1 MTLCSRV
8 LLCLALVAMVAG
20 AGCGDDDSPTS
31 PTDTSTT
38 PPATTAE
45 PTISE
50 EFTGSLPVG
59 GVRFYSFDVTAL
71 GTVNITLDRVGG
83 VAGVPATI
91 WVGIGVGT
99 PDGTDCSTTASLS
112 TQSGGGPHISTSLAA
127 GTYCARIYDIGNLA
141 APAPFAVTI
150 AHP

>member
-1 MTLCSRV
+1 MTLCTRGF
-8 LLCLALVAMVAG
+8 LAVALATVIAG
-20 AGCGDDDSPTS
+20 AGCGNDDSPTS
-31 PTDTSTT
+31 PTTTT
-38 PPATTAE
+38 PTTPTTAE
-45 PTISE
+45 PSISE

-59 GVRFYSFDVTAL
+59 GVRFYAFDVTTF

-91 WVGIGVGT
+91 WVGIGVGV
-99 PDGTDCSTTASLS
+99 PEATDCATTTSIS
-112 TQSGGGPHISTSLAA
+112 TQATAGPHISTTLAA

-141 APAPFAVTI
+141 ATAPFAVTI